1 MLEEI
6 GHIDSSFLITNE
18 LLSRL
23 KELKMALAI
32 CLISSILTG
41 IIFMLFLSGKKALLL
56 DSASK
61 KYENIVSQSSL
72 TVKNLALKI
81 GTSVCASLTRSTFCE
96 SAQTLNRGMAELGL
110 LGSII
115 SSVAP
120 PAPSTLEVEVF
131 PRFPRF
137 ELLLQPADDFDMD
150 LCIPPPLFEPKKI

>member
-61 KYENIVSQSSL
+61 KYEDIVSQSSL
-72 TVKNLALKI
+72 PV
-81 GTSVCASLTRSTFCE
+81 
-96 SAQTLNRGMAELGL
+96 
-110 LGSII
+110 
-115 SSVAP
+115 
-120 PAPSTLEVEVF
+120 
-131 PRFPRF
+131 
-137 ELLLQPADDFDMD
+137 
-150 LCIPPPLFEPKKI
+150 KKIEFK